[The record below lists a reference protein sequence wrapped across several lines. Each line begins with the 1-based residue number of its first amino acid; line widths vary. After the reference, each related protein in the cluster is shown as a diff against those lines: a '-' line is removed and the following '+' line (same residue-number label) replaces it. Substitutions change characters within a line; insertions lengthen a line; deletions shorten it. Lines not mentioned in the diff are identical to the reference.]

1 MSNRNTWRLFR
12 TLIDPGQT
20 RTETQKHLQRAIHAF
35 DGDTAKMAEV
45 LRAKYLCMHQDSR
58 GSAYSY
64 AGSENTELDCP
75 FQLHDLKAALAK
87 MNRGTAPGRDKVEPK
102 FLPYLSQYLVEA
114 WLFVRVG
121 RFASRQAIPG
131 SYTRSSGEQI
141 GSPLP

>member
-12 TLIDPGQT
+12 TLIDPAQT

-45 LRAKYLCMHQDSR
+45 LRAKYLCTNQDSR

-64 AGSENTELDCP
+64 AGSENTELDRP

-87 MNRGTAPGRDKVEPK
+87 MKRGTAPGRDKD
-102 FLPYLSQYLVEA
+102 FLGGGQDAEEEE
-114 WLFVRVG
+114 WK
-121 RFASRQAIPG
+121 I
-131 SYTRSSGEQI
+131 
-141 GSPLP
+141 